1 MELIFKEP
9 FVLVSSR
16 SSTPRPRTPAIPLQ
30 APFMPSSSPEH
41 LDPRYMCW
49 NEVGV
54 IRCYGHNAGD
64 ETGSKSIEVE
74 FHDSTFHNSMMMQNY
89 QDYTM
94 GSVSKAALAVANAK

>member
-1 MELIFKEP
+1 MP
-9 FVLVSSR
+9 
-16 SSTPRPRTPAIPLQ
+16 SSTPD
-30 APFMPSSSPEH
+30 H

-54 IRCYGHNAGD
+54 IRCYGNNAED
-64 ETGSKSIEVE
+64 ETVMKSIEVE

-94 GSVSKAALAVANAK
+94 GSLSKSVLAVANSR